1 MTDEIRERLCEERAA
16 FARLETQADVR
27 LTQALELTLARG
39 EEQAAA
45 AAAAR
50 EERAGLEAAA
60 AAAARAGGRRA
71 GDGEEVDGDD
81 DEAQL
86 RRVLAL
92 SLAEAEADEA
102 ESNGLDAS
110 TRAAMRLSLGQPMVA
125 IGSLDAP
132 QEPDEPPPT
141 GDAAASPTAPGFAD
155 EASRAV
161 PKVGRAGG
169 AGLRAAGGG
178 WKGVDAQLR
187 QGNWNFLR
195 LSGGHRVYSRW
206 VMRADSAD
214 GKPEGQ
220 KYTVSSTPSDS
231 RSYLNMCAQLRLLDE
246 GTLQSMRDDNDVEQH
261 GEAGADFA
269 MIRHLHGQRKQ
280 LQAAIGQ
287 RKLQESELASLDLQL
302 ASLESSV
309 CW

>member
-1 MTDEIRERLCEERAA
+1 M
-16 FARLETQADVR
+16 
-27 LTQALELTLARG
+27 
-39 EEQAAA
+39 
-45 AAAAR
+45 
-50 EERAGLEAAA
+50 
-60 AAAARAGGRRA
+60 
-71 GDGEEVDGDD
+71 DGDD

-102 ESNGLDAS
+102 ESNGLDTS
-110 TRAAMRLSLGQPMVA
+110 TRAAMRLSLGQPVTGA
-125 IGSLDAP
+125 LTGGPRDWSPDAP
-132 QEPDEPPPT
+132 QEPDELSPT
-141 GDAAASPTAPGFAD
+141 GDAAASPTAPGSAD

-206 VMRADSAD
+206 VVRADSAD
-214 GKPEGQ
+214 GKPEVQ

-231 RSYLNMCAQLRLLDE
+231 RSYLNMCAQLRRLDE

-280 LQAAIGQ
+280 LQAAIDQ